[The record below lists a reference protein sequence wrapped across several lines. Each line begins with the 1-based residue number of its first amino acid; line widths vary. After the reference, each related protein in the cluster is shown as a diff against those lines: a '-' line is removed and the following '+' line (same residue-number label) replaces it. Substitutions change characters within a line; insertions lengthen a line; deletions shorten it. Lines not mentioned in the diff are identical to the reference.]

1 MNRFL
6 SLIGCPRSEQPP
18 QLTDN
23 RRLVRVIHGEIGVRP
38 VAQDPEAPELFPLNV
53 DKPGSILTTES
64 PLLDQRYLCLLAA
77 QVFIDLVFDREPVA
91 IPSRDIGGVVAEHRL
106 RLDDDVLQDLIER
119 MTDVNVA
126 IRIGG
131 TVVEDP
137 DLSIS
142 SDLAEPSIE
151 IQRFPPLEDG

>member
-38 VAQDPEAPELFPLNV
+38 VAEHPETSELLPLNV
-53 DKPGSILTTES
+53 DKPGGVLTTEL
-64 PLLDQRYLCLLAA
+64 PLLDQRYFRLFAA
-77 QVFIDLVFDREPVA
+77 QVFIDLMFDREPVA

-106 RLDDDVLQDLIER
+106 RLDDDVL
-119 MTDVNVA
+119 
-126 IRIGG
+126 
-131 TVVEDP
+131 
-137 DLSIS
+137 
-142 SDLAEPSIE
+142 
-151 IQRFPPLEDG
+151 